1 MHPSEQTFW
10 LWQREPSQSNRIF
23 YIEKGSGSNHVILI
37 HGFAAHS
44 YTWRYAIEPL
54 VKAGY
59 HVWAFDLLGFGSSDK
74 PIGAPYGLDLF
85 INQISAFIT
94 AKGIPSAHF
103 VGNSLGGGISIG
115 FALHSPDLVKSL
127 TLINAM
133 GHPMQL
139 PFFLQMA
146 RSSPTMA
153 KPLISRSLIK
163 TAISDIIYKK
173 EALSEQQIDA
183 YWMPLEQPGGK
194 EAFLELLQMFD
205 NKLLEK
211 MQESFHRIKVPTL
224 IIWGDHDRLIPV
236 AHATLF
242 HQEIPNAE
250 LMIIKDC
257 GHIPQEEEPDLVNS
271 RLLDFLHKSV

>member
-1 MHPSEQTFW
+1 
-10 LWQREPSQSNRIF
+10 
-23 YIEKGSGSNHVILI
+23 
-37 HGFAAHS
+37 
-44 YTWRYAIEPL
+44 
-54 VKAGY
+54 
-59 HVWAFDLLGFGSSDK
+59 
-74 PIGAPYGLDLF
+74 
-85 INQISAFIT
+85 
-94 AKGIPSAHF
+94 
-103 VGNSLGGGISIG
+103 
-115 FALHSPDLVKSL
+115 
-127 TLINAM
+127 
-133 GHPMQL
+133 
-139 PFFLQMA
+139 MA